1 MNRNSSSTVQAATLL
16 CGISALLVWG
26 CKASPSAVGGS
37 GEGGASGSGR
47 GGSSAAGDDASSGY
61 GGSTAV
67 TTVSVNFDVKMEPD
81 LPEEAAAPTADLNCG
96 LVTQKTKHP
105 TADVLLVLDRSL
117 SMDYSIAGSCYC
129 NSADVYQGGA
139 LCTDT
144 SNCTTRWN
152 ATKAGL
158 KATLSNSKYINWGL
172 KFFMTPKASECG
184 VSAEPE
190 VPIGPDAAP
199 TIQSTI
205 DSADK
210 SLSTPTTAAINAA
223 VAYLKTVKDDN
234 KKYILLAT
242 DGEPNCGGTRPNL
255 NTSDVTNATAAMTA
269 AKDAGFSA
277 YVIGIGTA
285 VDTLSKL
292 AKAGGDHDYF
302 PATSAD
308 QLTQAL
314 TEITKI
320 VASCSFHSDKAPDD
334 PDNVAVYVNGQRIS
348 RSDDE
353 GWKYGNTQQD
363 ILLTGKFCK
372 ELLAGT
378 DTDVQIIFG
387 CKDNPYFPPDI
398 Y

>member
-1 MNRNSSSTVQAATLL
+1 MNRNSIFSVQAVTLL
-16 CGISALLVWG
+16 CGLSVLFVWA
-26 CKASPSAVGGS
+26 CKATPSSVG
-37 GEGGASGSGR
+37 GEGGSSGYGQGGASSQP
-47 GGSSAAGDDASSGY
+47 GDDASSGY

-67 TTVSVNFDVKMEPD
+67 TTLSVNFDVKMEPD
-81 LPEEAAAPTADLNCG
+81 LPEEAAAPTADSNCG
-96 LVTQKTKHP
+96 LVRQKTKHP

-129 NSADVYQGGA
+129 NSADVYQGGSV
-139 LCTDT
+139 CSDT
-144 SNCTTRWN
+144 ANCTTRWN

-172 KFFMTPKASECG
+172 KFFMTPKAAECG
-184 VSAEPE
+184 VSADPE
-190 VPIGPDAAP
+190 VPIGADAAP

-205 DSADK
+205 DNADK

-223 VAYLKTVKDDN
+223 LAYMKTVQDDN

-242 DGEPNCGGTRPNL
+242 DGEPNCGGTKPNI
-255 NTSDVTNATAAMTA
+255 NTSDATAATNAMA
-269 AKDAGFSA
+269 ASKAAGFSA

-314 TEITKI
+314 AEITKM
-320 VASCSFHSDKAPDD
+320 VASCSFHSDKAPED

-348 RSDDE
+348 RSNDE
-353 GWKYGNTQQD
+353 GWKYGDTQQD
-363 ILLTGKFCK
+363 VLLTGKYCQD
-372 ELLAGT
+372 LLAGT

-387 CKDNPYFPPDI
+387 CKGDTYFPPDI